1 MAAARPRQIDVVPG
15 APPVAMDRSRISLR
29 TYRWLIPPL
38 ICNSVSAIF
47 VPLRFSSCW
56 MYVWQMMIRPCR
68 WKKCGTVVF
77 LSPCC
82 MENYQNA
89 AIFSQRGSSMH
100 MLVCS
105 LLLLLPFLL
114 FIVFCSSFCWCV
126 TTVYFDIFPCFVS
139 KAIYLSSMALYC
151 IASLQGLNFI
161 GICFSSIGKT
171 QEPGKIPVF

>member
-1 MAAARPRQIDVVPG
+1 MLCLEHPRG
-15 APPVAMDRSRISLR
+15 VAMDRSRISLR

-56 MYVWQMMIRPCR
+56 MYVWQMMIRACR
-68 WKKCGTVVF
+68 CWKKCVWGDCSVPLPLLYGRLPICSDF
-77 LSPCC
+77 LAKRKL
-82 MENYQNA
+82 NA
-89 AIFSQRGSSMH
+89 HACLFT
-100 MLVCS
+100 LF
-105 LLLLLPFLL
+105 LLLFAASISPVYSVLL
-114 FIVFCSSFCWCV
+114 SFCWCV
-126 TTVYFDIFPCFVS
+126 TTVYFDIFPWFVS